1 MNRVKN
7 SVESKLSSRELA
19 RRSCIPVALH
29 YPEALPVSAKA
40 AELAE
45 LIRANQVVIVA
56 GDTGSGK
63 TTQLPKICLEA
74 GRGRAGIIGHT
85 QPRRLAARA
94 VASRIAQEMGP
105 DAARGVGSQVRF
117 DDRTKPET
125 FLKLMTDGILLA
137 EIQSDPLL
145 RAYDTLIIDEA
156 HERSL
161 NIDFLLG
168 FLRQLIERRNDLK
181 LVITS
186 ATIDVEKFSEHFNRA
201 PIVTVEGR
209 TYPVDVRYKPIEID
223 EESARHEDPQA
234 AAIAEAVREIL
245 SFDKAQGQSSGD
257 ILVFLPSER
266 EIRDT
271 ATYLRKAKLAT
282 LDILPLYGRLQHAE
296 QEKIFAAHSKRR
308 IVLST
313 NVAETSIT
321 VPGINYVIDTG
332 TARISRYSLQNK
344 VQRLPIEAIS
354 QASAN
359 QRKGRC
365 GRVAKGLCIRLYSE
379 QDFESRPEFTD
390 PEILRTNLAAVI
402 LRMLALNLGSI
413 EDFPFLE
420 MPPNKAINEGHK
432 LLLELNAITTER
444 KLTAIGKK
452 MARLPS
458 DPRYSRMLI
467 EADKLGVLESVIT
480 IVSGLSI
487 QDPRES
493 FADNKQL
500 AAERHAQYKHPDSDF
515 MSYLLLWESYEEQRQ
530 ALSQSS
536 LRKYCKKQ
544 LLSFMRMREWREVH
558 RQLRLAGESL
568 GLRVQREEGGEKD
581 YANIHKSLIAGSLN
595 QLARKSDERSY
606 LGTRNKKFTLF
617 GSSVLSRSSAKW
629 IMTGDQIET
638 SQVFATQAAKIKP
651 EWIEEVAMHMVKRES
666 FDPHWS
672 RKRQEV
678 MAYEKVH
685 LFGLTLIERA
695 LVRFAPLDPDAAR
708 ALFIRH
714 GLVAGEAARDC
725 RFTKHNAELVERLE
739 KLEDK
744 LRKPDVLLS
753 EQAIVDFYEKR
764 IPANVCS
771 TKTLKNW
778 LAKQQDRHGACLEM
792 QEEDLLLTAEA
803 ASLVE
808 QFPDSAAIQR
818 NNLQI
823 NYLFDPGKDSDG
835 ATIDVPLAL
844 LAQMTP
850 ADIDWAVPGIIR
862 EKCTALI
869 KGLPKAIRKQLIP
882 VNAFVDEVLPF
893 MTPGSKDLIDSL
905 CGAIL
910 ALRKISL
917 SRSDF
922 DQLDLLPHLRIKIRV
937 LSAEGAEIG
946 LDTSLIRLKNHLL
959 TKQQQATEV
968 KGGVVTPESAHPL
981 EQQGLKAFPPEG
993 VVEKLEVGE
1002 GAIRLIRYPALVDA
1016 EDSVSLSLFA
1026 DPDQAMASHRAG
1038 IIRLAMLNSVQ
1049 QRNALRK
1056 SFTRFAKNHALKLA
1070 GDNPSLVEDCLAT
1083 CFAEALG
1090 PRGDCRSEAQFE
1102 EALRKAKSLLI
1113 PLGDQL
1119 MQLIEQCLVT
1129 RLTLR
1134 QRLQELSSAPG
1145 YMLADVEEQVAALFT
1160 TGFLRRHGFKRIK
1173 EYPRYLEAVKL
1184 RLAKAPFMGPRDK
1197 PETECLAAWQGRLR
1211 ALGTESQLPSQQL
1224 LDAIEELRWML
1235 EEYRV
1240 SVFAQSLKTKL
1251 SVSPKRIE
1259 KAFDE
1264 IEKLA
1269 TRS

>member
-1 MNRVKN
+1 MIRPKH
-7 SVESKLSSRELA
+7 SASTPHTSRELA
-19 RRSCIPVALH
+19 RQSCIPSTLN

-40 AELAE
+40 GELCE
-45 LIRANQVVIVA
+45 LIRSHQVVIVA

-63 TTQLPKICLEA
+63 TTQLPKICLQA

-94 VASRIAQEMGP
+94 VATRIAHEVGP
-105 DAARGVGSQVRF
+105 EAARGVGSQVRF
-117 DDRTKPET
+117 DDRTRPET

-168 FLRQLIERRNDLK
+168 FLRQLIDRRDDLK
-181 LVITS
+181 ILITS
-186 ATIDVEKFSEHFNRA
+186 ATIDVDKFSAHFNNA
-201 PIVTVEGR
+201 PIVTIEGR
-209 TYPVDVRYKPIEID
+209 TFPVDVRYKPIEVDD
-223 EESARHEDPQA
+223 EGGRQEDPQA
-234 AAIAEAVREIL
+234 AAIAESVREIL
-245 SFDKAQGQSSGD
+245 TFDKSQGQSSGD

-271 ATYLRKAKLAT
+271 ATYLRKAKLAS
-282 LDILPLYGRLQHAE
+282 LDIMPLYGRLQHAE
-296 QEKIFAAHSKRR
+296 QEKIFASHSKRR
-308 IVLST
+308 VVLAT

-321 VPGINYVIDTG
+321 VPGVNYVIDTG

-344 VQRLPIEAIS
+344 VQRLPIESIS

-402 LRMLALNLGSI
+402 LRMLSLNLGSI

-420 MPPNKAINEGHK
+420 TPPRKAVNEGHK

-467 EADKLGVLESVIT
+467 EADRLGVLGSVIT

-493 FADNKQL
+493 YADNRQL

-515 MSYLLLWESYEEQRQ
+515 MSFLLLWRSFEDQRQ
-530 ALSQSS
+530 TLSQSS

-558 RQLRLAGESL
+558 RQLRLACEGL
-568 GLRVQREEGGEKD
+568 GLRGLQQDDED
-581 YANIHKSLIAGSLN
+581 YAKIHKSLIAGSLN
-595 QLARKSDERSY
+595 QLARKSEERSY

-638 SQVFATQAAKIKP
+638 SQVFATQAAKINP

-672 RKRQEV
+672 RKRQEI

-685 LFGLTLIERA
+685 LFGLTLIDRA
-695 LVRFAPLDPDAAR
+695 LVRFAPIDPDAAR

-714 GLVAGEAARDC
+714 GLVTGEAARDLLC
-725 RFTKHNAELVERLE
+725 VKRNTALIERME

-744 LRKPDVLLS
+744 LRRPDVLVS
-753 EQAIVDFYEKR
+753 EAAIVEFYEQR
-764 IPANVCS
+764 LPSSVCS

-778 LAKQQDRHGACLEM
+778 LTKQGDRHGACLEM
-792 QEEDLLLTAEA
+792 KEEDLLLSDEA
-803 ASLVE
+803 STLIE

-818 NNLQI
+818 NELQI
-823 NYLFDPGKDSDG
+823 NYLFDPSKQSDG

-844 LAQMTP
+844 LAQLTP
-850 ADIDWAVPGIIR
+850 ADIDWAVPGIVR

-869 KGLPKAIRKQLIP
+869 KGLPKATRKQLIP
-882 VNAFVDEVLPF
+882 VNAFVDELMPLL
-893 MTPGSKDLIDSL
+893 TPGSKDLIDSL
-905 CGAIL
+905 CSAISQ
-910 ALRKISL
+910 LRKVAL

-922 DQLDLLPHLRIKIRV
+922 TNIALLPHLNIKIRV
-937 LSAEGAEIG
+937 LSAEGAELG
-946 LDTSLIRLKNHLL
+946 LETSLTSLKNQFLSG
-959 TKQQQATEV
+959 QRPDAGPEAATEQ
-968 KGGVVTPESAHPL
+968 EASHPL
-981 EQQGLKAFPPEG
+981 ERRGLKLFPNERLPE
-993 VVEKLEVGE
+993 KTEVGD
-1002 GAIRLIRYPALVDA
+1002 GSVRLIRYPALVDDI
-1016 EDSVSLSLFA
+1016 DSVAVRLF
-1026 DPDQAMASHRAG
+1026 PEREQALASHRLG
-1038 IIRLAMLNSVQ
+1038 VRRLAMLNSVQ

-1056 SFTRFAKNHALKLA
+1056 SFTRFANAHAL
-1070 GDNPSLVEDCLAT
+1070 SLIADSPDFVDDCLSA
-1083 CFAEALG
+1083 CYSEALG
-1090 PRGDCRSEAQFE
+1090 EGAECRSEADFNE
-1102 EALRKAKSLLI
+1102 ELRAAKSRLVT
-1113 PLGDQL
+1113 LGDRL
-1119 MQLIEQCLVT
+1119 AALLEQCLLT

-1134 QRLQELSSAPG
+1134 QRLQGLSSGPE
-1145 YMLADVEEQVAALFT
+1145 YLQRDVEGQLAGLF
-1160 TGFLRRHGFKRIK
+1160 GGNFVRNHGFSRLR
-1173 EYPRYLEAVKL
+1173 EYPRYLEAITL
-1184 RLAKAPFMGPRDK
+1184 RLSKAPFMGPRDES
-1197 PETECLAAWQGRLR
+1197 ETQWLASCQYRLQSLHAQTERPAPQLVR
-1211 ALGTESQLPSQQL
+1211 AL
-1224 LDAIEELRWML
+1224 DDLRWLL

-1240 SVFAQSLKTKL
+1240 SVFAQNLKTKV
-1251 SVSPKRIE
+1251 SVSPKRVE
-1259 KAFDE
+1259 KAFE
-1264 IEKLA
+1264 AAEKLA
-1269 TRS
+1269 VET

>member
-1 MNRVKN
+1 MTRPKK
-7 SVESKLSSRELA
+7 SVSVPAVARESA
-19 RRSCIPVALH
+19 RQSCIPNALK
-29 YPEALPVSAKA
+29 YPEALPVSAKV
-40 AELAE
+40 AEISE
-45 LIRANQVVIVA
+45 LIRSHQVVIVA

-94 VASRIAQEMGP
+94 VAARIAQELGP

-117 DDRTKPET
+117 DDRTRPET

-137 EIQSDPLL
+137 EIQGDPLL
-145 RAYDTLIIDEA
+145 KAYDTLIIDEA

-168 FLRQLIERRNDLK
+168 YLRQLIDRRQDLK
-181 LVITS
+181 IIITS
-186 ATIDVEKFSEHFNRA
+186 ATIDVDKFSAHFNNA

-209 TYPVDVRYKPIEID
+209 TFPVDVRYKPIEID
-223 EESARHEDPQA
+223 EESGRHDDAQA
-234 AAIAEAVREIL
+234 AAIAEAVGEIL
-245 SFDKAQGQSSGD
+245 SFDKAQGLSSGD

-266 EIRDT
+266 EIRET
-271 ATYLRKAKLAT
+271 ATYLRKAKLAA
-282 LDILPLYGRLQHAE
+282 LDIMPLYGRLQHAE
-296 QEKIFAAHSKRR
+296 QEKIFAAHSRR
-308 IVLST
+308 RVVLAT

-321 VPGINYVIDTG
+321 VPGVNYVIDTG

-344 VQRLPIEAIS
+344 VQRLPIESIS

-402 LRMLALNLGSI
+402 LRMLSLNLGSI

-420 MPPNKAINEGHK
+420 TPPRKAVNEGHK

-467 EADKLGVLESVIT
+467 EADRLGVLGSVIT

-493 FADNKQL
+493 YADNRQL

-515 MSYLLLWESYEEQRQ
+515 MSFLLLWRSYEEERQ
-530 ALSQSS
+530 ALSQSA

-558 RQLRLAGESL
+558 RQLRLACEGL
-568 GLRVQREEGGEKD
+568 GLRGCREDEED
-581 YANIHKSLIAGSLN
+581 YTNIHKSLIAGSLN

-685 LFGLTLIERA
+685 LFGLTLIERS
-695 LVRFAPLDPDAAR
+695 LVRFAPLDPEAAR

-714 GLVAGEAARDC
+714 GLVTGEAARDLLC
-725 RFTKHNAELVERLE
+725 IKRNTALVERIE

-744 LRKPDVLLS
+744 LRRPDVLVS
-753 EQAIVDFYEKR
+753 EAALIEFYEQR
-764 IPANVCS
+764 LPGSVCS

-778 LAKQQDRHGACLEM
+778 LTKQGDRQGACLEM
-792 QEEDLLLTAEA
+792 KEEDLLLSAEA
-803 ASLVE
+803 SSLIE

-818 NNLQI
+818 NELQI
-823 NYLFDPGKDSDG
+823 NYLFDPSTQADG

-850 ADIDWAVPGIIR
+850 ADIDWAVPGIVR

-869 KGLPKAIRKQLIP
+869 KGLPKATRKQLIP
-882 VNAFVDEVLPF
+882 VSAFVDELMPLLR
-893 MTPGSKDLIDSL
+893 PGSKDLIDSL
-905 CGAIL
+905 CSAI
-910 ALRKISL
+910 AQLRKVTL
-917 SRSDF
+917 NRSDF
-922 DQLDLLPHLRIKIRV
+922 ANIDLLPHLIIKIRV
-937 LSAEGAEIG
+937 LSAEGAELG
-946 LDTSLIRLKNHLL
+946 LDSSLSALKSQFLGA
-959 TKQQQATEV
+959 QQDESSVRTAPQKQAT
-968 KGGVVTPESAHPL
+968 HPL
-981 EQQGLKAFPPEG
+981 EQQGLKQFPS
-993 VVEKLEVGE
+993 VELAEKVEVGDSTV
-1002 GAIRLIRYPALVDA
+1002 RLIRYPALID
-1016 EDSVSLSLFA
+1016 ETDSVAVGLFA
-1026 DPDQAMASHRAG
+1026 EKEQALASHRAG
-1038 IIRLAMLNSVQ
+1038 VRRLAMLNSIQ

-1056 SFTRFAKNHALKLA
+1056 SFTRFANDHALSLI
-1070 GDNPSLVEDCLAT
+1070 GDSPDFVDDCLRA
-1083 CFAEALG
+1083 CYAESLG
-1090 PRGDCRSEAQFE
+1090 EGAECRSETHFHEVLSA
-1102 EALRKAKSLLI
+1102 AKGQLV
-1113 PLGDQL
+1113 PLGSK
-1119 MQLIEQCLVT
+1119 LIELLQHCLVT

-1134 QRLQELSSAPG
+1134 QQLQGLSSGPE
-1145 YMLADVEEQVAALFT
+1145 YLRRDVEGQIAGLF
-1160 TGFLRRHGFKRIK
+1160 GVNFVRNHGFSRLK
-1173 EYPRYLEAVKL
+1173 EYPRYLEAVAI
-1184 RLAKAPFMGPRDK
+1184 RLAKAPFMGPRDEAETQWLADSQRRLESLSADNPRPA
-1197 PETECLAAWQGRLR
+1197 PELKG
-1211 ALGTESQLPSQQL
+1211 ALE
-1224 LDAIEELRWML
+1224 DLRWLL

-1240 SVFAQSLKTKL
+1240 SVFAQSLKTKV
-1251 SVSPKRIE
+1251 SVSPKRVE
-1259 KAFDE
+1259 KAFE
-1264 IEKLA
+1264 ATERLA
-1269 TRS
+1269 LQL